1 MAIHRRESPACLIW
15 VESERHLASLT
26 SPMIP
31 RHLRSALLF
40 IAGSVL
46 ATGLFAQAPAPK
58 LVFPDASPAAT
69 LKQRVGITDIEISYN
84 RPGMKGRK
92 IFGDLV
98 PYGEVWRTGAN
109 TATKIT
115 FSTDVKLNGTAIPA
129 GTYELF
135 TIPGPSEWT
144 VIVHKNM
151 SQWGAYA
158 YDMKNDVARISA
170 KPRATTTP
178 VETLAFAIGD
188 VRQASAKLN
197 LFWENTVVPIQ
208 IDVDTVGLLVPQ
220 IEAVMASAEPKK
232 PYFSAA
238 MFYYD
243 NDLDLKKAA
252 AWMDA
257 AIAERPNQ
265 MWMIYRKGLIL
276 AKMGDKAGARAAALQ
291 SLDLVKSD
299 DKSPASLKD
308 EYTRLNNAL
317 LASLK

>member
-1 MAIHRRESPACLIW
+1 
-15 VESERHLASLT
+15 
-26 SPMIP
+26 MIP
-31 RHLRSALLF
+31 SPRFLLSALV
-40 IAGSVL
+40 GSVL
-46 ATGLFAQAPAPK
+46 LTGLFAQAPAPK
-58 LVFPDASPAAT
+58 LAFPDASPAAT
-69 LKQRVGITDIEISYN
+69 VKQRVGLTDIEITYN
-84 RPGMKGRK
+84 RPGMKGRTV
-92 IFGDLV
+92 FGGLV

-115 FSTDVKLNGTAIPA
+115 FSTAVKLNGTAVPA

-135 TIPGPSEWT
+135 TIPSPTEWT
-144 VIVHKNM
+144 VIIHKNM

-158 YDMKNDVARISA
+158 YDMKNDVARVTA
-170 KPRATTTP
+170 KPAASMMNS
-178 VETLAFAIGD
+178 VESFSIGFSD
-188 VRQASAKLN
+188 LHNDSAMLNISWEKTRVSVKL
-197 LFWENTVVPIQ
+197 
-208 IDVDTVGLLVPQ
+208 DVDVVGQLVPQ

-232 PYFSAA
+232 PYFASA
-238 MFYYD
+238 MFYCD
-243 NDLDLKKAA
+243 NNLDLKKAA

-276 AKMGDKAGARAAALQ
+276 AKMGDKAGALAAAQQ

-317 LASLK
+317 IASLK